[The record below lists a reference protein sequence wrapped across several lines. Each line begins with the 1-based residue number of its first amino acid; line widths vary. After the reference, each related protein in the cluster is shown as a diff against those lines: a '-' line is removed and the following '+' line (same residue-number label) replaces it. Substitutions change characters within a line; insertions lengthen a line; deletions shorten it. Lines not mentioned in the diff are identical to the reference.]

1 MKTTPV
7 LALVAALVLASD
19 ARRLEANARPRKL
32 PFSAARKAPGGRIV
46 GGSDAAEGQ
55 FPFQAGLM
63 IDGSGFC
70 GGSLISTTA
79 VLTAA
84 HCVDAGSYFTVLLGS
99 TYSRPTSGDNSQS
112 FATTDTVR
120 HSGFYTP
127 DDNAAFYD
135 VGLVRWSQPITI
147 TDYVTPI
154 RLPSKAQASESFAGW
169 DAIVSG
175 WGLTSNDAWTVS
187 SYLKYINVKIWTNA
201 DCQNIHGSDLVDDN
215 AICAMGTQG
224 QLPCNG
230 DSGGPLSVQES
241 DGQRTV
247 VGVVSW
253 GTANDC
259 ESGEP
264 DVFMRVTAF
273 LDWIGENAGITVS

>member
-7 LALVAALVLASD
+7 LALAAALVLASD

-63 IDGSGFC
+63 IDGAGFC

-112 FATTDTVR
+112 FAATDTVR
-120 HSGFYTP
+120 HNGFYTP

-154 RLPSKAQASESFAGW
+154 RLPAKAQASESFAGW

-247 VGVVSW
+247 VGIVSW

-273 LDWIGENAGITVS
+273 LDWIGENAGITIS

>member
-7 LALVAALVLASD
+7 LALAAALVLASD

-63 IDGSGFC
+63 IDGAGFC

-112 FATTDTVR
+112 FAATDTVR
-120 HSGFYTP
+120 HNGFYTP

-154 RLPSKAQASESFAGW
+154 RLPAKAQASESFAGW

-175 WGLTSNDAWTVS
+175 WGLTSNGRQRWPAQRAGVGRP
-187 SYLKYINVKIWTNA
+187 A
-201 DCQNIHGSDLVDDN
+201 H
-215 AICAMGTQG
+215 
-224 QLPCNG
+224 
-230 DSGGPLSVQES
+230 SGRNRVVGH
-241 DGQRTV
+241 GQRLRV
-247 VGVVSW
+247 RRAGRLHARHRLPRLDRRKRRHHHLVSCPSRHQLQRSAVALILTMHLRLSMW
-253 GTANDC
+253 QSHKR
-259 ESGEP
+259 EE
-264 DVFMRVTAF
+264 M
-273 LDWIGENAGITVS
+273 